1 MFHSA
6 TPSIFC
12 FVMPGFMSG
21 IHAFFSYKSKTWMAS
36 EVGLARLPHK
46 NAPGLQARRR
56 RFAPF
61 ARP

>member
-36 EVGLARLPHK
+36 EVGLARLPH
-46 NAPGLQARRR
+46 
-56 RFAPF
+56 
-61 ARP
+61 